1 LINEITMFPEIG
13 SFDAKTKLPE
23 LLREVE
29 RGRRFTI
36 TLRGRAIADLVPT
49 AGASRREAAVA
60 VTRMQAFAPVRGVK
74 DADVADWIAQG
85 RR

>member
-1 LINEITMFPEIG
+1 LIKEITMFPEIG

-49 AGASRREAAVA
+49 AGASRRDAAAAVA
-60 VTRMQAFAPVRGVK
+60 RMQAFAPVRGVK

>member
-1 LINEITMFPEIG
+1 LIKEITMFSEIG

-49 AGASRREAAVA
+49 AAASRRDAAAAVA
-60 VTRMQAFAPVRGVK
+60 RMQSFVPVRGVK
-74 DADVADWIAQG
+74 DAEVADWRAQG

>member
-1 LINEITMFPEIG
+1 LISEITMFLEID

-49 AGASRREAAVA
+49 AGASRHDAVSAVA
-60 VTRMQAFAPVRGVK
+60 RMQAFAPVRGVK

>member
-1 LINEITMFPEIG
+1 MFSEIG
-13 SFDAKTKLPE
+13 SYDAKTKLPE

-49 AGASRREAAVA
+49 ALASRRDAATAVA
-60 VTRMQAFAPVRGVK
+60 RMQALNPVRGVK
-74 DADVADWIAQG
+74 DADTADWISQG